1 MEMARNNLQKSRLSP
16 WYDRLN
22 PWYDRLNPWYEH
34 FEPLPPRTA
43 TKQPN

>member
-1 MEMARNNLQKSRLSP
+1 MEMARNNLQKSRLS
-16 WYDRLN
+16 